1 MDAFGGRRGVLDS
14 GLPPLTFVSA
24 YLISGSNLTVALVAA
39 LVAGLV
45 VTGWRL
51 ATHDTLRHAL
61 AGFGAVALAAFVAS
75 RTGRPQ
81 DYFLPSLLANAGAAL
96 AWAISIWVKRPFL
109 GLTVGALT
117 RSSAWRTDPVML
129 AAYCRASWIWVASFL
144 VRVAVM
150 TPLWLAG
157 MTVALGLAK
166 VALGW
171 PMVLVVIWL
180 SWLVVEPA
188 HRARRE
194 ALAADGAGSA
204 GAGRPPATGLS
215 TCPLAEQG
223 LLPLARVSSAAARGP
238 PRRRIGR
245 PRQRVGGGLAQWSG
259 TQAGRH
265 GARRVHGQH
274 ELRIVGARPQRQHL
288 RGHPPLGQPRGGHP
302 LQAGPRRGDRR
313 AHLLEHLAERVRGRR
328 AGPRGTSPRRPA
340 SSRPTVKAARSRA
353 SMYWNGASGLPGHRT
368 VPPRAS
374 RSTQY
379 GNRAVGSYG
388 PDDVG
393 RADDQQPTGV
403 PLLGDVLAA
412 HLEPAVGLPRR
423 WAGRCRPGPRGATS
437 GACSSRPGL
446 GRVGVDR
453 DRRDQRVPTARAPP
467 AHRPGT

>member
-1 MDAFGGRRGVLDS
+1 MADPQQTPDLAEVSLMDAFGGRRGVLDS
-14 GLPPLTFVSA
+14 GLPPLTFISA
-24 YLISGSNLTVALVAA
+24 YLISGSNLTTALIAA
-39 LVAGLV
+39 LVAGLA

-129 AAYCRASWIWVASFL
+129 AAYCRASWIWVVSFL

-194 ALAADGAGSA
+194 ALAAEG
-204 GAGRPPATGLS
+204 
-215 TCPLAEQG
+215 
-223 LLPLARVSSAAARGP
+223 
-238 PRRRIGR
+238 
-245 PRQRVGGGLAQWSG
+245 
-259 TQAGRH
+259 QAP
-265 GARRVHGQH
+265 
-274 ELRIVGARPQRQHL
+274 E
-288 RGHPPLGQPRGGHP
+288 
-302 LQAGPRRGDRR
+302 
-313 AHLLEHLAERVRGRR
+313 
-328 AGPRGTSPRRPA
+328 RGTA
-340 SSRPTVKAARSRA
+340 GDGTIE
-353 SMYWNGASGLPGHRT
+353 
-368 VPPRAS
+368 
-374 RSTQY
+374 
-379 GNRAVGSYG
+379 
-388 PDDVG
+388 
-393 RADDQQPTGV
+393 QPT
-403 PLLGDVLAA
+403 
-412 HLEPAVGLPRR
+412 H
-423 WAGRCRPGPRGATS
+423 
-437 GACSSRPGL
+437 
-446 GRVGVDR
+446 
-453 DRRDQRVPTARAPP
+453 
-467 AHRPGT
+467 

>member
-1 MDAFGGRRGVLDS
+1 MADQERTPDLSEVSLMDAFGGRRGVLDS
-14 GLPPLTFVSA
+14 GLPPLTFVTA
-24 YLISGSNLTVALVAA
+24 YLVSGSNLTVALGAA

-109 GLTVGALT
+109 GLVVGGLT

-188 HRARRE
+188 HRARRRS
-194 ALAADGAGSA
+194 LAAEVLPAG
-204 GAGRPPATGLS
+204 
-215 TCPLAEQG
+215 PLDQ
-223 LLPLARVSSAAARGP
+223 
-238 PRRRIGR
+238 
-245 PRQRVGGGLAQWSG
+245 
-259 TQAGRH
+259 
-265 GARRVHGQH
+265 
-274 ELRIVGARPQRQHL
+274 
-288 RGHPPLGQPRGGHP
+288 RGGAIDLPTHGS
-302 LQAGPRRGDRR
+302 GP
-313 AHLLEHLAERVRGRR
+313 A
-328 AGPRGTSPRRPA
+328 PA
-340 SSRPTVKAARSRA
+340 
-353 SMYWNGASGLPGHRT
+353 
-368 VPPRAS
+368 
-374 RSTQY
+374 
-379 GNRAVGSYG
+379 
-388 PDDVG
+388 
-393 RADDQQPTGV
+393 
-403 PLLGDVLAA
+403 
-412 HLEPAVGLPRR
+412 
-423 WAGRCRPGPRGATS
+423 
-437 GACSSRPGL
+437 
-446 GRVGVDR
+446 
-453 DRRDQRVPTARAPP
+453 AP
-467 AHRPGT
+467 

>member
-1 MDAFGGRRGVLDS
+1 MIVMSASLGLLNTPNAPVMSLSWALTHGSAIVSAQALAAADVASAASAAVSSEAQAVSRPIDRMAAAGTTRWRRMDMSRAPSVRTDTPWGMWNSLPGGGKRPITQSHLTQRPGVRSGRRRTTVSASAAALTLVSMADQERTPDLSEVSLMDAFGGRRGVLDS
-14 GLPPLTFVSA
+14 GLPPLTFVST
-24 YLISGSNLTVALVAA
+24 YLISGSNLTVALIAA

-109 GLTVGALT
+109 GLVVGGLT

-188 HRARRE
+188 HRARRQS
-194 ALAADGAGSA
+194 LAA
-204 GAGRPPATGLS
+204 
-215 TCPLAEQG
+215 E
-223 LLPLARVSSAAARGP
+223 
-238 PRRRIGR
+238 
-245 PRQRVGGGLAQWSG
+245 
-259 TQAGRH
+259 
-265 GARRVHGQH
+265 
-274 ELRIVGARPQRQHL
+274 
-288 RGHPPLGQPRGGHP
+288 
-302 LQAGPRRGDRR
+302 RGD
-313 AHLLEHLAERVRGRR
+313 A
-328 AGPRGTSPRRPA
+328 
-340 SSRPTVKAARSRA
+340 
-353 SMYWNGASGLPGHRT
+353 
-368 VPPRAS
+368 
-374 RSTQY
+374 
-379 GNRAVGSYG
+379 
-388 PDDVG
+388 
-393 RADDQQPTGV
+393 
-403 PLLGDVLAA
+403 
-412 HLEPAVGLPRR
+412 
-423 WAGRCRPGPRGATS
+423 
-437 GACSSRPGL
+437 
-446 GRVGVDR
+446 
-453 DRRDQRVPTARAPP
+453 
-467 AHRPGT
+467 